1 MSGLLTEYFLP
12 PKIIMG
18 NHSLD
23 RVGDEARKYGS
34 RVMLVCGQRAM
45 RESGTL
51 QKCQSLLESKDLEVI
66 LFDQVKGEPDLDL
79 VREGL
84 TLAREEKV
92 EVVIGLGGGSAIDVA
107 KAVAG
112 LFYLEGEVEEYH
124 DGRKIEGPGI
134 AFMAIPTTAGTGAE
148 VTNNSVLTNQKTS
161 LKQSIRSPLWYA
173 RCVIVDPT
181 LTLSIPP
188 AVTAATGAD
197 ALVQAIEAYS
207 SSRAQPITD
216 ALAARAIQLLGANLA
231 RVYKN
236 GQNLKARKDMLV
248 GSVLAGMA
256 LSNAGLGAIH
266 ALAHPIGVQLDL
278 PHGLV
283 CGILLPSVMEHNLE
297 CAQEK
302 YAQIAG
308 LLGVDIVGS
317 SPWEAAQLAIQKVK
331 AVLKEVEIPE
341 DFRGFDRRALNYP
354 EIISYALSSNSLKYN
369 PRKMEAEDLKEIL
382 DEVM

>member
-1 MSGLLTEYFLP
+1 LPTEYYLP
-12 PKIIMG
+12 TKIIMG

-23 RVGDEARKYGS
+23 RIGDEAAKYGF

-45 RESGTL
+45 RESGVL
-51 QKCQSLLESKDLEVI
+51 QKCQSLLESRDLKVI
-66 LFDQVKGEPDLDL
+66 LFDRVKGEPDLDL

-92 EVVIGLGGGSAIDVA
+92 EVVIGLGGGSAIDAA
-107 KAVAG
+107 KAIAG
-112 LFYLEGEVEEYH
+112 LFYLEGEVEDYH
-124 DGRKIEGPGI
+124 EGRKIEGPGI
-134 AFMAIPTTAGTGAE
+134 AFIAIPTTAGTGAE
-148 VTNNSVLTNQKTS
+148 VTSNSVLTNKKTG
-161 LKQSIRSPLWYA
+161 LKQSVRSPLWYA
-173 RCVIVDPT
+173 RCVIIDPT

-207 SSRAQPITD
+207 SSRAQPVTD
-216 ALAARAIQLLGANLA
+216 ALAARAIQLLGANLV
-231 RVYKN
+231 RVYTN
-236 GQNLKARKDMLV
+236 GQDLRAREDMLV

-256 LSNAGLGAIH
+256 LSNAGLGAVH

-283 CGILLPSVMEHNLE
+283 CGILLPTVMEHNLE
-297 CAQEK
+297 CAQGK

-308 LLGVDIVGS
+308 LLGVDIVGR
-317 SPWEAAQLAIQKVK
+317 SPLEAAQLAVQKVK
-331 AVLKEVEIPE
+331 ARLKEVEIPE

-354 EIISYALSSNSLKYN
+354 EIISYSLSSNSLKYN